1 MPARSPTILLV
12 EPFQDATSANE
23 LWPNPNDTEL
33 IAEYGMRLA
42 LSGEWVRGCPLI
54 EQAHARNPSPQA
66 DYEVMLG
73 LCSYMQ
79 GDYQKALFWIRR
91 ADLQKSPLYHFV
103 AAAIYGQLGDAS
115 AAGATVTGFLI
126 DGENASD
133 QPLTDVQAVL
143 IPDRNAGTWDSV
155 SAYVNNRRTNP
166 CEPFLLALSSA

>member
-1 MPARSPTILLV
+1 
-12 EPFQDATSANE
+12 
-23 LWPNPNDTEL
+23 
-33 IAEYGMRLA
+33 
-42 LSGEWVRGCPLI
+42 

-115 AAGATVTGFLI
+115 AAERERQWILPNAPAFLGDIHRQLQMRIKAPRDQEHFLDGLKRAGFL
-126 DGENASD
+126 
-133 QPLTDVQAVL
+133 
-143 IPDRNAGTWDSV
+143 
-155 SAYVNNRRTNP
+155 
-166 CEPFLLALSSA
+166 LSGS

>member
-79 GDYQKALFWIRR
+79 GDYRGSNLRPAWRR
-91 ADLQKSPLYHFV
+91 ECGGRYCDWLSY
-103 AAAIYGQLGDAS
+103 
-115 AAGATVTGFLI
+115 
-126 DGENASD
+126 
-133 QPLTDVQAVL
+133 
-143 IPDRNAGTWDSV
+143 
-155 SAYVNNRRTNP
+155 RR
-166 CEPFLLALSSA
+166 